1 MRYYILNT
9 NKRHDPDC
17 EDDMLRL
24 EKCSA
29 YNDKKHKI
37 EKILKGDMIFLYS
50 SKRGI
55 IAFGIATGNI
65 EKSDFKGGE
74 EYSQKLIQ
82 FKKLNE
88 PISYRMVNKTILM
101 DREELSVNGTL
112 VNNSGWKGEK
122 ILEYLTPPFYETR
135 LIGKFV

>member
-9 NKRHDPDC
+9 NKRNVPDC

-24 EKCSA
+24 GKCSA

-37 EKILKGDMIFLYS
+37 EKILKGDIIFLYS
-50 SKRGI
+50 SGRGI
-55 IAFGIATGNI
+55 IPFGIATGDI

-88 PISYRMVNKTILM
+88 PISYGAVNKIIFKGKEKLA
-101 DREELSVNGTL
+101 VNGTL

-122 ILEYLTPPFYETR
+122 IFEYLTKSPS
-135 LIGKFV
+135 IKFTK